1 MFFKKKKQSI
11 DDLILVFNTVNTKI
25 GNNDDI
31 SNNLKIKGK
40 YYKLIPSFY
49 SDHFT
54 SDNNI
59 ALYFKIDYS
68 KGINNPIDIDSLIDD
83 TYNKILIQQS
93 EIKTYY
99 EIDIKELFKET
110 KEYLVEF
117 DFKSG
122 CSDVKNIIHFHDNE
136 KGINGYFVF
145 YDLDF
150 KSIDTEYLF
159 ENTLIQQLKS
169 NALFNH
175 SALKSK
181 HKAK

>member
-1 MFFKKKKQSI
+1 MKKK
-11 DDLILVFNTVNTKI
+11 LLFNLQLFAEPNTNVTTDT
-25 GNNDDI
+25 G
-31 SNNLKIKGK
+31 LKG
-40 YYKLIPSFY
+40 
-49 SDHFT
+49 
-54 SDNNI
+54 
-59 ALYFKIDYS
+59 
-68 KGINNPIDIDSLIDD
+68 
-83 TYNKILIQQS
+83 

-159 ENTLIQQLKS
+159 ENTLIQQLK
-169 NALFNH
+169 
-175 SALKSK
+175 
-181 HKAK
+181 